1 MRDSHYRITLDITET
16 QSQVSLTVKAGETNR
31 RLYVS
36 LVEGS
41 QPYEI
46 DGTKCSA
53 VFNAKRADGSKF
65 QDYCIIEGNKIR
77 YDFTRATTAKV
88 PGLMECDISLYNRET
103 GVTVSPHFSI
113 IVDMRVL
120 ESPDI
125 SKDDRF
131 TFDSLLAELGGI
143 KGAEDERISAE
154 ADRKSMWNNIK
165 KNPKIWKLEDGCYYV
180 SGYVAVTEDDG
191 FHVTNR
197 NILYVASAEGNK
209 KGFVLYLAFANG
221 IPCDVM
227 TGITDGKEAKFGS
240 VGSLGGIG
248 LTADAS
254 TLLIQILKDCVYNA
268 DVSGKIADF
277 ETHLND
283 NTNIPKSY
291 EEIKNRVNSIDENST
306 EFEYPSAKAVYEA
319 IKDFSVP
326 DETVKVK
333 WCAMGDS
340 ITQGY
345 VGYTDG
351 TTGKY
356 KISPEDAWASKLSK
370 IKEWDITNGGIG
382 GTGWLMHHDDTSDA
396 AWNIAATI
404 DFKQFDVVTLA
415 YGINDWSFN
424 LPLGTIE
431 DNYTAPTT
439 IYGAMR
445 KTIETIIASNP
456 LCKIFVITPLN
467 RMGQYMEDRN
477 GNPVYL
483 KEEYNWALGLKKTK
497 AGTLEDVFDA
507 IKTVCEYYGIEMIDM
522 THSSIVNR
530 KNVPVCLP
538 DNIHPNEETHTV
550 IARELSAKLNFI

>member
-88 PGLMECDISLYNRET
+88 PGLMECDISLHNIET
-103 GVTVSPHFSI
+103 GVTLSPHFSI

-120 ESPDI
+120 EAPDI

-131 TFDSLLAELGGI
+131 TFDSLIAELGDI
-143 KGAEDERISAE
+143 KGAENERISAE
-154 ADRKSMWNNIK
+154 VDRKSMWNNVTN
-165 KNPKIWKLEDGCYYV
+165 NPKIWKLKNGCYYV
-180 SGYVAVTEDDG
+180 SGYVAITAEEG
-191 FHVTNR
+191 FYVADRTV
-197 NILYVASAEGNK
+197 LYVASTEEDK

-221 IPCDVM
+221 IPYDVV
-227 TGITDGKEAKFGS
+227 TGITDGTTAKFGS
-240 VGSLGGIG
+240 LGSSG
-248 LTADAS
+248 LSENAVS
-254 TLLIQILKDCVYNA
+254 LLLQILKEGTYNT
-268 DVSGKIADF
+268 DVSEFIKSFEDCIA
-277 ETHLND
+277 ND
-283 NTNIPKSY
+283 AEVVKTYEVTNNKVNTINK
-291 EEIKNRVNSIDENST
+291 NST
-306 EFEYPSAKAVYEA
+306 ELQYPTAKAVYEA
-319 IKDFSVP
+319 IKEFSVP
-326 DETVKVK
+326 DKTANVK

-345 VGYTDG
+345 VGYMNGSTG
-351 TTGKY
+351 TY
-356 KISPEDAWASKLSK
+356 KKSPEDAWASKLSK
-370 IKEWDITNGGIG
+370 IKEWDITNEAIG
-382 GTGWLMHHDDTSDA
+382 KTGWLMHNDDTSDA

-431 DNYTAPTT
+431 DNHTTPTT

-467 RMGQYMEDRN
+467 RMGQYMEDSN

-497 AGTLEDVFDA
+497 AGTLEDVFEA
-507 IKTVCEYYGIEMIDM
+507 MKNVCEYYGIEMIDM

-538 DNIHPNEETHTV
+538 DNVHPSAETHTA
-550 IARELSAKLNFI
+550 IARELSAKINFI